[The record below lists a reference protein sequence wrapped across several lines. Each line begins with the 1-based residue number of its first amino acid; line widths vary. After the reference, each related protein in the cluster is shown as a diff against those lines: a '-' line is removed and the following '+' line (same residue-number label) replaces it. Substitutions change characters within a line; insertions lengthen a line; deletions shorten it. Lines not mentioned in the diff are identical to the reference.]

1 MNDNN
6 SEKPI
11 GHRLKLRNTQLSD
24 YPDIQEIMDLV
35 YPTLEGAWTRK
46 QFSSQLNRF
55 PEGQICIEDN
65 GKVVAA
71 AISLIVDYARYG
83 DRHNYAQITGN

>member
-11 GHRLKLRNTQLSD
+11 GHRLKLRNTELSD

-35 YPTLEGAWTRK
+35 YPTLEGAWTK
-46 QFSSQLNRF
+46 SSSVPN
-55 PEGQICIEDN
+55 
-65 GKVVAA
+65 
-71 AISLIVDYARYG
+71 
-83 DRHNYAQITGN
+83 